1 MAKIDEIKEEISYL
15 KFWVGVFVAVAISLL
30 SYIVKHFNVN
40 HFNLY
45 LLFATIAL
53 VMDGFAILFVHKK
66 ITKKIKSLKDL

>member
-30 SYIVKHFNVN
+30 SYIVKHFDVN
-40 HFNLY
+40 NFNLY
-45 LLFATIAL
+45 LLFATVAL
-53 VMDGFAILFVHKK
+53 VMDGLAIFFVHKK